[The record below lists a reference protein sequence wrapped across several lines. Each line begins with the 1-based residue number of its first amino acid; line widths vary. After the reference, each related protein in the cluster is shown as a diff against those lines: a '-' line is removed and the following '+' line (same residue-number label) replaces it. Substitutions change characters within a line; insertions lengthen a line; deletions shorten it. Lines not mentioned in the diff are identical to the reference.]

1 MDTIGEK
8 KTIFNIHVQTPMG
21 QHFFNSHFP
30 IWKLWPLTQKKSR
43 ISNSLP
49 LSSQINWACDG
60 REDKTQ
66 ELFIKITVIPGLHT
80 TFITH
85 YI

>member
-1 MDTIGEK
+1 MRKNGE
-8 KTIFNIHVQTPMG
+8 IFVPQIKIRGNVLLLCI
-21 QHFFNSHFP
+21 FCNSG
-30 IWKLWPLTQKKSR
+30 
-43 ISNSLP
+43 LP